1 MGLLLKYLRVLGVCF
16 VLMVVGALNSAH
28 SAVLLHFTRAPSA
41 RSRFST
47 AVFEYSIRRPDGSNA
62 CKNNGCSVHCEL
74 DGKIL
79 KQCPSDVIVFK
90 NLSVNHEHRFLLNVT
105 TFSGERN
112 SSAYSWFIDTIPP
125 TATILSKQNYTN
137 AERITIDIK
146 FSETCAGTGGFKCL
160 NSSNCDVIIN
170 GPAHIDVSSLKIIKP
185 NIKYKLDI
193 ILPMDSIYGRVVI
206 RMAEN
211 FCTDIAGNGFTRT
224 NGSTIVIRFDRR
236 PILVDLWMSLPAY
249 ELEFNGVPRTVLST
263 NKMEDLEL
271 FLDFSLPIMNSTEQ
285 VLKAFRLNSGSLIVI
300 HHRCHMNRRFTFKLT
315 NIPKTE
321 IITVELQAGSLIGI
335 TGTPVSPVPSL
346 TFLYDS
352 AKPRVGLSTS
362 SPSITKEPNINVIV
376 EFTKPVFGFE
386 ASMVDVD
393 GGRLTRQELSRAL
406 YSMTVQAFSQNVV
419 SISIPAGKVN
429 DVSGNQ
435 NSASNTLEVKHY
447 STPAIST
454 ALHSFV
460 TAGILSTSLTAA
472 ILSLSSANLGTIG
485 NLYSGSTNFMASDA
499 SMNLNGMVGHLQVFV
514 LSDWLLTNQPIEYS
528 ETTKGLRWLIPRQ
541 KLPWR
546 KNNDSV
552 WPNHVYLAEEQ
563 ASKQFRYQ
571 PIECSHERSYH
582 HLTGLSLTKSYPQ
595 HELLFPPEIDPKFG
609 GLFGRHN
616 ISMKNTPY
624 GLLLNSS
631 EYFTYFLRGEPLSA
645 SNVVK
650 KLENYKGWQD
660 LGMNLFWLGV
670 GCSSLLIIHFLTLLF
685 LRWRI
690 GTPAHGM
697 ISVPRFAL
705 FLLILMLPCICQS
718 SAFVIRGGTT
728 GGIITGALLLAIPAA
743 LILSVC
749 LFLVIAIFFGS
760 FAQYK
765 EIRYVALKEPWY
777 TKLWFFFTGRPANG
791 KWFYREGLPSSFFP
805 LFGVLFENR
814 KGPPLFVFVNENDPN
829 TIPNWTES
837 NQSGIG
843 RMRAISSDDSNEDI
857 RIPTSGRL
865 NGSNPTEAKTLGV
878 LMLGLLF
885 LTFVAQLINE
895 WYAIIKSIL
904 RLAQPQKNSFRL
916 GMKFAVKG
924 LVLPFLPRK
933 YWSRVIPGSSKPIT
947 GLASVPPQSPETE
960 YVRRNTRG
968 PSTDPFS
975 AMTATVVPVLSP
987 GSPGLNVIQTT
998 GFTPGD
1004 TSIMQQRVAEG
1015 KRAKGLKIESKNE
1028 MKKLRE
1034 LAKASFCGDST
1045 GEGASTS
1052 YAFRLQSHS
1061 PETLLDNPEAST
1073 SKFRR

>member
-1 MGLLLKYLRVLGVCF
+1 
-16 VLMVVGALNSAH
+16 
-28 SAVLLHFTRAPSA
+28 
-41 RSRFST
+41 
-47 AVFEYSIRRPDGSNA
+47 
-62 CKNNGCSVHCEL
+62 
-74 DGKIL
+74 
-79 KQCPSDVIVFK
+79 
-90 NLSVNHEHRFLLNVT
+90 
-105 TFSGERN
+105 
-112 SSAYSWFIDTIPP
+112 
-125 TATILSKQNYTN
+125 
-137 AERITIDIK
+137 
-146 FSETCAGTGGFKCL
+146 
-160 NSSNCDVIIN
+160 
-170 GPAHIDVSSLKIIKP
+170 
-185 NIKYKLDI
+185 
-193 ILPMDSIYGRVVI
+193 
-206 RMAEN
+206 
-211 FCTDIAGNGFTRT
+211 
-224 NGSTIVIRFDRR
+224 
-236 PILVDLWMSLPAY
+236 
-249 ELEFNGVPRTVLST
+249 
-263 NKMEDLEL
+263 
-271 FLDFSLPIMNSTEQ
+271 
-285 VLKAFRLNSGSLIVI
+285 
-300 HHRCHMNRRFTFKLT
+300 
-315 NIPKTE
+315 
-321 IITVELQAGSLIGI
+321 
-335 TGTPVSPVPSL
+335 
-346 TFLYDS
+346 
-352 AKPRVGLSTS
+352 
-362 SPSITKEPNINVIV
+362 
-376 EFTKPVFGFE
+376 
-386 ASMVDVD
+386 
-393 GGRLTRQELSRAL
+393 
-406 YSMTVQAFSQNVV
+406 
-419 SISIPAGKVN
+419 
-429 DVSGNQ
+429 
-435 NSASNTLEVKHY
+435 
-447 STPAIST
+447 
-454 ALHSFV
+454 
-460 TAGILSTSLTAA
+460 
-472 ILSLSSANLGTIG
+472 
-485 NLYSGSTNFMASDA
+485 
-499 SMNLNGMVGHLQVFV
+499 MVGHLQVFV

-595 HELLFPPEIDPKFG
+595 HEPLFPPEIDPKFG

-645 SNVVK
+645 SSVVK

-670 GCSSLLIIHFLTLLF
+670 GCGSLLIIHFLTLLF

-777 TKLWFFFTGRPANG
+777 KKLWFFFTGRPAIG

-865 NGSNPTEAKTLGV
+865 LGCAKSSYIVLDLLRRISMGVICGAYPSNKLSQTLFALTITLIQFMCLFTLKPYIRRGVQVVECISLLCEVGVFGLSVRLNGSNPTEAKTLGL

-916 GMKFAVKG
+916 GLKFAVKG